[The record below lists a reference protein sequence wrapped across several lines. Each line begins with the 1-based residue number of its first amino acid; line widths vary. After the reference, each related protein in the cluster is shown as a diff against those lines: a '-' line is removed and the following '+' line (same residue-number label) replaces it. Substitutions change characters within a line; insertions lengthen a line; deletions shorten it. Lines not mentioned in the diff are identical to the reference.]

1 MITVLLADDDV
12 LVRQGL
18 RVLVESAGDLRVV
31 AEAADGDQAVELAA
45 STRPDVV
52 VMDVRMPGRDGIDAT
67 REISSWDEPRP
78 SVLVLTTFDL
88 DEIVHDALEAGADG
102 FLLKRSTPDELIAGI
117 RTVAAGDALISATL
131 TRRLLGYVAAKKSGA
146 AGASLVVPLTDR
158 EAEVLRYL
166 TEGLVERRDR
176 GEARDRARDR
186 EDAREAHLHEDRER
200 ATAPRPWSGRTRRGS
215 SERRDRYADG
225 DRGPCTPAT
234 VLRGR
239 IGAHRHL
246 GLEDALA
253 LLVGEASVDHLVGRL
268 RKALRHRRVLARR
281 LRQVPA
287 VQQLIGERDPERRP
301 GLVDDAGLAERAER
315 VGLRELEVGDRVL
328 AEEIGRVA

>member
-18 RVLVESAGDLRVV
+18 RVLVESAGDLSVV
-31 AEAADGDQAVELAA
+31 AEAADGAQAIELAA

-78 SVLVLTTFDL
+78 RVLVLTTFDL

-146 AGASLVVPLTDR
+146 AGAHLVVPLTDR

-166 TEGLVERRDR
+166 TEGMSNAEIAEKLVIGHETVKTHVKRICMKT
-176 GEARDRARDR
+176 GARDRTQAVVW
-186 EDAREAHLHEDRER
+186 AFQ
-200 ATAPRPWSGRTRRGS
+200 TGF
-215 SERRDRYADG
+215 
-225 DRGPCTPAT
+225 
-234 VLRGR
+234 
-239 IGAHRHL
+239 
-246 GLEDALA
+246 
-253 LLVGEASVDHLVGRL
+253 VGTT
-268 RKALRHRRVLARR
+268 
-281 LRQVPA
+281 
-287 VQQLIGERDPERRP
+287 
-301 GLVDDAGLAERAER
+301 
-315 VGLRELEVGDRVL
+315 
-328 AEEIGRVA
+328 